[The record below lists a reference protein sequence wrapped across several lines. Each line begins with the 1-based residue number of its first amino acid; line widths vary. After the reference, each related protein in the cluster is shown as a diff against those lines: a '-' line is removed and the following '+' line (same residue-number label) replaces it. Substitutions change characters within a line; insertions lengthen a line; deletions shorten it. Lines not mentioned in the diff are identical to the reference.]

1 MKEKTS
7 PAAYVHRGMGAPSR
21 WNRFLWWL
29 ATAEEELIRD
39 CMIDRNRYA
48 IIGMSVMGT
57 WLFATF
63 AWTYFFSTVTPNLPI
78 ACFLGFFMG
87 CIILSIDRALIK
99 GITRS
104 NKRKFIPL
112 VFRGLLAVTIGV
124 FMAQPAL
131 LYLFDKE
138 IHVQTSLDNEHR
150 KKEKRMRQDSV
161 YQASRADLLRSK
173 NELEQQLS
181 TKYGEVSQARQI
193 FIAETDG
200 TGGSK
205 RPGLKDVAKAKQDEY
220 QKLDIEYQQM
230 QGQLRPR
237 LRMVDSSL
245 HAIDVTVQKEQQAFE
260 ALLNDGFITRIE
272 ALNHLVKDN
281 PAVAFRYYLLVAL
294 LMLIELMPVIA
305 KTLLPTGSYDEKVRL
320 REELEKETI
329 QKDHDRELSVRQ
341 IYGEGALEQDSRFI
355 KDFFATASR
364 NQYENM
370 RQYLSTW
377 VDDGRSLDQ
386 VWYDVKKNMFT
397 KQHN

>member
-1 MKEKTS
+1 
-7 PAAYVHRGMGAPSR
+7 MG
-21 WNRFLWWL
+21 
-29 ATAEEELIRD
+29 
-39 CMIDRNRYA
+39 
-48 IIGMSVMGT
+48 II
-57 WLFATF
+57 A
-63 AWTYFFSTVTPNLPI
+63 
-78 ACFLGFFMG
+78 
-87 CIILSIDRALIK
+87 R
-99 GITRS
+99 
-104 NKRKFIPL
+104 
-112 VFRGLLAVTIGV
+112 
-124 FMAQPAL
+124 
-131 LYLFDKE
+131 
-138 IHVQTSLDNEHR
+138 
-150 KKEKRMRQDSV
+150 
-161 YQASRADLLRSK
+161 
-173 NELEQQLS
+173 
-181 TKYGEVSQARQI
+181 SQA

-220 QKLDIEYQQM
+220 QKLDIEYQQI
-230 QGQLRPR
+230 QGQLQPR

>member
-1 MKEKTS
+1 
-7 PAAYVHRGMGAPSR
+7 
-21 WNRFLWWL
+21 
-29 ATAEEELIRD
+29 
-39 CMIDRNRYA
+39 
-48 IIGMSVMGT
+48 
-57 WLFATF
+57 
-63 AWTYFFSTVTPNLPI
+63 
-78 ACFLGFFMG
+78 
-87 CIILSIDRALIK
+87 
-99 GITRS
+99 
-104 NKRKFIPL
+104 
-112 VFRGLLAVTIGV
+112 
-124 FMAQPAL
+124 
-131 LYLFDKE
+131 
-138 IHVQTSLDNEHR
+138 
-150 KKEKRMRQDSV
+150 
-161 YQASRADLLRSK
+161 
-173 NELEQQLS
+173 
-181 TKYGEVSQARQI
+181 
-193 FIAETDG
+193 
-200 TGGSK
+200 
-205 RPGLKDVAKAKQDEY
+205 
-220 QKLDIEYQQM
+220 
-230 QGQLRPR
+230 
-237 LRMVDSSL
+237 MVDSSL

>member
-1 MKEKTS
+1 MQEKTT
-7 PAAYVHRGMGAPSR
+7 PIVHRGTNAPSK

-39 CMIDRNRYA
+39 CVIDRNRYA
-48 IIGMSVMGT
+48 IVGMSVLGT

-63 AWTYFFSTVTPNLPI
+63 AWTYFFSTVTSSFFA
-78 ACFLGFFMG
+78 ACLLGIFMG

-112 VFRGLLAVTIGV
+112 AFRGLLAITIGI

-138 IHVQTSLDNEHR
+138 IHVQASLDNEQR
-150 KKEKRMRQDSV
+150 KKEKRTRQDSV
-161 YQASRADLLRSK
+161 YQVSRAALLRSK
-173 NELEQQLS
+173 NELEQQLAA
-181 TKYGEVSQARQI
+181 KYNEVSQARQA
-193 FIAETDG
+193 FISETDG

-205 RPGLKDVAKAKQDEY
+205 RTGLKDVAKAKQGEY
-220 QKLDIEYQQM
+220 LKLDTEYQQM
-230 QGQLRPR
+230 QSQLQPQLR
-237 LRMVDSSL
+237 MTDSSL
-245 HAIDVTVQKEQQAFE
+245 HAIDVSIQNEQRAFE
-260 ALLNDGFITRIE
+260 SLLNDGFITRIE
-272 ALNHLVKDN
+272 ALNNLVKN
-281 PAVAFRYYLLVAL
+281 NTAVAFRYYLLVSL
-294 LMLIELMPVIA
+294 LMLIELMPVIG

-320 REELEKETI
+320 REVLEKETI
-329 QKDHDRELSVRQ
+329 QKEHERELAIKE
-341 IYGEGALEQDSRFI
+341 IYGQGAFDQDSRFI

-370 RQYLSTW
+370 HQYLSTW

-386 VWYDVKKNMFT
+386 VWHDVKKNMFT
-397 KQHN
+397 KQDN